1 MPAWSTNGTARP
13 AAVAAL
19 PPAAKDPVAGERRRP
34 VRKLDELIVA
44 DVVLEQLRQTLTI
57 VTHRQTLLETWNL
70 ARLVPH
76 RTGMAVNLYGP
87 PGTGKTLCA
96 EVMASALERELLVV
110 DYTALVSK
118 YVGDTPKHIASVF
131 RAAERT
137 GAVLF
142 FDEADALLTAREHS
156 GGEAADSANLNR
168 SVLLGEL
175 DRGGSV
181 VVFATNRAADYDP
194 AFVRRMI
201 AHIEIPLPD
210 EATRA
215 RLWERMLLDELPR
228 AADVDPR
235 ELASRSEG
243 LSGADIVNVIVRA
256 AARAVQR
263 EGDERRVALADL
275 LREVEAV
282 REAARRIGSSWQ
294 ASC

>member
-1 MPAWSTNGTARP
+1 MPAWSTNGAARP

-19 PPAAKDPVAGERRRP
+19 TPAAEGPVAGERRQP
-34 VRKLDELIVA
+34 VRTLDELIVA
-44 DVVLEQLRQTLTI
+44 DVVLEQLGQALTI
-57 VTHRQTLLETWNL
+57 VTHRRTLLETWNL
-70 ARLVPH
+70 ARLVPR

-96 EVMASALERELLVV
+96 EAMASALERELLVV
-110 DYTALVSK
+110 DYAALVSK

-142 FDEADALLTAREHS
+142 FDEADALLTAREHV
-156 GGEAADSANLNR
+156 GGEATDSANLSR

-175 DRGGSV
+175 DRGSSL

-210 EATRA
+210 EATRV

-228 AADVDPR
+228 ATDVDPR

-243 LSGADIVNVIVRA
+243 LSGADIVNVIVRS

-263 EGDERRVALADL
+263 QGDERRVALADL
-275 LREVEAV
+275 LGEVETV

-294 ASC
+294 AS

>member
-1 MPAWSTNGTARP
+1 MQAWSINGTARA
-13 AAVAAL
+13 AAVAPL
-19 PPAAKDPVAGERRRP
+19 PPPVKDPVAGERRQP
-34 VRKLDELIVA
+34 VRTLDELIVA
-44 DVVLEQLRQTLTI
+44 DVVQEQLGQALSI
-57 VTHRQTLLETWNL
+57 VTHRRTLLETWNL
-70 ARLVPH
+70 ARLVPR

-110 DYTALVSK
+110 DYAALVSK
-118 YVGDTPKHIASVF
+118 YVGDTPKHIDSVF

-142 FDEADALLTAREHS
+142 FDEADALLTVREHA
-156 GGEAADSANLNR
+156 GGEATDSANLNR

-175 DRGGSV
+175 DRGSSL

-201 AHIEIPLPD
+201 AHIEVPLPD
-210 EATRA
+210 EATRV

-228 AADVDPR
+228 ATDVDPR
-235 ELASRSEG
+235 ELASHSEG

-263 EGDERRVALADL
+263 QGDERRVALADL
-275 LREVEAV
+275 MREVEAV

-294 ASC
+294 AS

>member
-1 MPAWSTNGTARP
+1 MPAWSTNGAARP

-19 PPAAKDPVAGERRRP
+19 TPAAKDLVAGERRQP
-34 VRKLDELIVA
+34 VRTPDELIVA
-44 DVVLEQLRQTLTI
+44 DAVQEQLGQVLSI
-57 VTHRQTLLETWNL
+57 VTHRRILLETWNL
-70 ARLVPH
+70 ARLVPR

-110 DYTALVSK
+110 DYAALVSK

-131 RAAERT
+131 RASERT

-142 FDEADALLTAREHS
+142 FDEADALLTAREHA
-156 GGEAADSANLNR
+156 GGEATDSANLNR

-175 DRGGSV
+175 DRGSSL

-210 EATRA
+210 EATRV

-243 LSGADIVNVIVRA
+243 LSGADIVNVILRA

-263 EGDERRVALADL
+263 QGDERRVALADL
-275 LREVEAV
+275 LREVETV

-294 ASC
+294 AS

>member
-1 MPAWSTNGTARP
+1 MPAWSTNGAARP

-19 PPAAKDPVAGERRRP
+19 TPAAKDPVAGEQRQP
-34 VRKLDELIVA
+34 VRTLDELIVA
-44 DVVLEQLRQTLTI
+44 DVVLEQLGQVLSM
-57 VTHRQTLLETWNL
+57 VTHRRTLLETWNL
-70 ARLVPH
+70 ARLVPR

-110 DYTALVSK
+110 DYAALVSK

-137 GAVLF
+137 EALLF
-142 FDEADALLTAREHS
+142 FDEADALLTARENA
-156 GGEAADSANLNR
+156 GGEATDSANLNR

-175 DRGGSV
+175 DRGSSL

-210 EATRA
+210 EATRV

-228 AADVDPR
+228 ATDVDPR

-263 EGDERRVALADL
+263 QGDERCVALADL
-275 LREVEAV
+275 LREVEVV

-294 ASC
+294 AS